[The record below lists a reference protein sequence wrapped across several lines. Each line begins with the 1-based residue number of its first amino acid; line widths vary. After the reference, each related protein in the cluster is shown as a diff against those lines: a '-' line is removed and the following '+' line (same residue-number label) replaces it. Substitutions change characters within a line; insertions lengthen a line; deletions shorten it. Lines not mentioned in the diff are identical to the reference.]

1 MAQSKDVRGT
11 ASNIKI
17 DNIYSNRKYKAN
29 IIGMSQHILKMK
41 WMAAINRKAEQTINK
56 KNSTMQGDQRH
67 GFKYQN

>member
-17 DNIYSNRKYKAN
+17 DNIYPKIKYTAAV
-29 IIGMSQHILKMK
+29 IGMSQHGLKRK
-41 WMAAINRKAEQTINK
+41 WMAAINRKTERTINK
-56 KNSTMQGDQRH
+56 KNSTMQRH